1 MASTTKTIEGSP
13 ENVFKPTKNLNPL
26 RSESGLNSSGSVTD
40 ADSLRRFK
48 PLYKRPEDTFR
59 PPTSKSS
66 PGYSSTD
73 GRDSIPVESPEPDR
87 GSYFD
92 EVDEADAPRNLWD
105 LDPLIKGLEEAQDS
119 PPTESPTFWDIRQ
132 QEENMFAN
140 IFLRCSKIESYV
152 DELIGV
158 ELDAIDN
165 IQELLVSNISDKS
178 EQRDSQLG
186 GHMNVRLNE
195 NVVVELNRKEGD
207 SQHDFKPS
215 KTRNNAFPREI
226 TGQDKFVN
234 VINGKI
240 VLDRISKILEKSQ
253 SNTTLLNEYFMKSPN
268 NFEED
273 IKVDYLLG
281 EIAGELTDVNY
292 YFTDPRE
299 IPDTWERKRREF
311 FSSSEK
317 INTFHKLFA
326 DVQEHGI
333 DYWLFDAC
341 MSSRVKN
348 GMIPERF
355 TTLANIWDPA
365 PGRNPKLEDLS
376 EYKLSNDPATMA
388 ISRFIEQPE
397 ITRSLASRLGD
408 RIYER
413 LNPPYTV
420 HNWVNP
426 TSGKSYY
433 DSVYDELINQD
444 VIRTTFGLFIRLRLA
459 LDKDRNT
466 SVALC
471 TYLND
476 QLLNVYLVNG
486 GFSVN
491 ELSMGMHYI
500 ETGDPELD
508 VISGRSVRVQVTHP
522 VLRKLIDELNANIRS
537 EDKKHPDAKMLRT
550 TEFFNN
556 EYYKLLLRFK
566 SSGDH
571 GQANTAKMLNNM
583 IKKNTLFMS
592 GDNLAFVYSI
602 ASETPTIANYYK
614 SPKRGGKEDDDD
626 DDDDEV
632 DTGSPQFI
640 VGYFPMKDSKEK
652 YEKYFNRQIS
662 VIGNVFNSGYQN
674 PNYAN
679 PSGMVIS
686 KDELNRLR
694 NETSRLIQENEGFI
708 LELKSENDS
717 INSNVKASVLE
728 PLIAKINDRIETIS
742 EEIPISRLE
751 AIPQS
756 SDRLF
761 LLRGGDY
768 DYAKMAEYVKLL
780 TDFANSCYFIKN
792 YIKIIQLIK
801 SNVDETVKNMKEL
814 VLLDETEITSSLVK
828 PLRSGRHSGR
838 QMNVNVKG
846 LIGEFQNSVYRGE
859 STIGKEQLAELGE
872 MRDPQGK
879 SKGATETTI
888 NDKLGAIYSKLIT
901 VKSALSD
908 KMTRELR
915 LDRNA
920 YMSINNRIET
930 IRNGYLDKLRSK
942 INEVEVFGPALNE
955 YFDKCFGNEVEN
967 DGAISVAF
975 NEGSAV
981 RGALPKVIEES
992 IAKVRGSKAKVSP
1005 DIFDLVSSSNVGG
1018 MVVTETLPDIPFDTI
1033 ERKPKK
1039 VGRPKKAAAAVI
1051 EETVFDDMLEGLSAT
1066 VDPEENVRQKD
1077 KSKSK
1082 PRGDLLNWDI
1092 LPKDVQILYLDDFEG
1107 SKQKA
1112 EAFLINM
1119 HGSVD
1124 EAQQALVDNY
1134 NILKSKPRGDLLNW
1148 DILPEYIA
1156 KNIFLEYGSKQNAES
1171 FLINLHG
1178 SVAAAQLVLKKI
1190 SNVLKSTEIE
1200 LRKQLSEERKKAQS
1214 SRAATKTQGRGG
1226 STNKKRSLYKGGNNR
1241 TKHNKNKRRTRKN
1254 HINKKSKKS
1263 IRHRN

>member
-1 MASTTKTIEGSP
+1 MSTTETIEGSP

-26 RSESGLNSSGSVTD
+26 RSESGLNSSGSMTE
-40 ADSLRRFK
+40 ADLSLHRFN

-59 PPTSKSS
+59 PPTINPS
-66 PGYSSTD
+66 PGYSSMD

-92 EVDEADAPRNLWD
+92 EVDEADVTRNIWD

-140 IFLRCSKIESYV
+140 IFLRCSKIENYV

-165 IQELLVSNISDKS
+165 IQELLVSNLSDKS
-178 EQRDSQLG
+178 EQQNSQLG

-195 NVVVELNRKEGD
+195 NIVVELNRKEGD

-226 TGQDKFVN
+226 TGYDKFVN

-292 YFTDPRE
+292 YFTDPTE
-299 IPDTWERKRREF
+299 NPDTWERKRREF

-333 DYWLFDAC
+333 EYWLFDAC

-376 EYKLSNDPATMA
+376 EYKLSNDPATKA

-397 ITRSLASRLGD
+397 ITRSLATRLGD

-426 TSGKSYY
+426 TSGNSYY

-508 VISGRSVRVQVTHP
+508 VIRGRSVRVQVTHP
-522 VLRKLIDELNANIRS
+522 VLRKIIDELNASIRS
-537 EDKKHPDAKMLRT
+537 EDKKHPGAKASRT

-571 GQANTAKMLNNM
+571 GQANTAKMLNNI
-583 IKKNTLFMS
+583 IKKNTAFMS

-614 SPKRGGKEDDDD
+614 SPKRGGKDDDDD

-662 VIGNVFNSGYQN
+662 VIGNVFNPGYQN

-708 LELKSENDS
+708 LELKTENDS
-717 INSNVKASVLE
+717 ININVKASILE
-728 PLIAKINDRIETIS
+728 SLIAKINDRIETIS
-742 EEIPISRLE
+742 GEIPISRLE

-756 SDRLF
+756 SDSLF

-801 SNVDETVKNMKEL
+801 SNVDETVRNMKEL
-814 VLLDETEITSSLVK
+814 VLLDESEITSTLVK

-846 LIGEFQNSVYRGE
+846 LVSEFQNSVYRGE

-915 LDRNA
+915 LDRNT

-975 NEGSAV
+975 NEGS
-981 RGALPKVIEES
+981 LPKVIEES
-992 IAKVRGSKAKVSP
+992 IAKVRGSKAKVSS
-1005 DIFDLVSSSNVGG
+1005 DIFDLVSSSSSNVGG
-1018 MVVTETLPDIPFDTI
+1018 MVVTDTLPDIPFDAI

-1039 VGRPKKAAAAVI
+1039 VGRPKNAAGKVI
-1051 EETVFDDMLEGLSAT
+1051 EGTVFDGMLGGLPAT
-1066 VDPEENVRQKD
+1066 VESRENVGQKD
-1077 KSKSK
+1077 KAKSK
-1082 PRGDLLNWDI
+1082 PIR
-1092 LPKDVQILYLDDFEG
+1092 
-1107 SKQKA
+1107 
-1112 EAFLINM
+1112 
-1119 HGSVD
+1119 
-1124 EAQQALVDNY
+1124 
-1134 NILKSKPRGDLLNW
+1134 DLLNW
-1148 DILPEYIA
+1148 DILPEYSQ
-1156 KNIFLEYGSKQNAES
+1156 KHFFDEHGSKQNAEA
-1171 FLINLHG
+1171 FFINKHG
-1178 SVAAAQLVLKKI
+1178 SVDAAQNFLVLI
-1190 SNVLKSTEIE
+1190 SKVLKEVK
-1200 LRKQLSEERKKAQS
+1200 KQLSEELKKAPS

-1241 TKHNKNKRRTRKN
+1241 TKHHKNKRRTRKN
-1254 HINKKSKKS
+1254 RINKKSKKS